1 MNPIATGNV
10 PEFRNESDYNLKL
23 RHPERTALYDEYAR
37 HGETMRKSISWSS
50 FAYDKPE
57 RCMLDWFPAE
67 RPAGAPLLI
76 FVHGGYWRGGDKRVF
91 SFLAEGFRAEGVST
105 AMVGYELA
113 PTVSIETIGIQVR
126 RAIRHV
132 MQKQGELE
140 FDSSRVTL
148 AGHSAGAHLVAMA
161 SAYPDELG
169 VDRSALKVVGMSG
182 VYDLTPVLESS
193 LQQEIGLT
201 PAEAASQSLPNG
213 RSLSANEYLLL
224 VGERE
229 TPAFIDQSRTFHRAL
244 VERSIPCE
252 LQIVAGRTHFDI
264 FKPLADR
271 NDPVHRRVLEMI
283 CRR

>member
-1 MNPIATGNV
+1 MNHIPADDTS
-10 PEFRNESDYNLKL
+10 EFRNESDYNLKR
-23 RHPERTALYDEYAR
+23 RHPERTALYDEYAQR
-37 HGETMRKSISWSS
+37 SETMRNNIAWSS
-50 FAYDKPE
+50 FAYDTPD
-57 RCMLDWFPAE
+57 RCVLDWFPAE
-67 RPAGAPLLI
+67 HSVGAPLMI

-91 SFLAEGFRAEGVST
+91 SFLAEGFRAEGVSM

-113 PTVSIETIGIQVR
+113 PSVSIETIGIQVR

-132 MQKQGELE
+132 MQKQRELG

-148 AGHSAGAHLVAMA
+148 SGHSAGAHLVAMA

-169 VDRSALKVVGMSG
+169 VDGSALRVVGMSG

-193 LQQEIGLT
+193 LRQEIGLT

-213 RSLSANEYLLL
+213 RLMKASEYLLL

-244 VERSIPCE
+244 VERGVPSE
-252 LQIVAGRTHFDI
+252 LQIVPGCMHFDI

-271 NDPVHRRVLEMI
+271 NDPVHRRVLETVT
-283 CRR
+283 RR